1 MMSNEE
7 KLREYLKRV
16 TTDLHRTTKK
26 LREVEEAGHEP
37 VAIIGMSCRL
47 PGGVDSPESL
57 WDLVSTGGDAVGGF
71 PADRGWDL
79 EGRYDADPDNLGT
92 YYAREAGFVYDAGK
106 FDAGF
111 FGISPREALAMD
123 PQQRLILEASW
134 EAFERSGID
143 PNSLRGSRTGVF
155 SGAWFSGY
163 TPGLDQSPQHLEG
176 HLLSGAATSFV
187 SGRVAYT
194 LGLEGPALTVDTA
207 CSSSL
212 VALHL
217 AVKALRN
224 NECGL
229 ALTGGVT
236 VMSSLNSLVEFSR
249 QGGLAADGRCKPF
262 SAAADGFGFAE
273 GVGMLVLERLSD
285 AQRNG
290 HQILAVIR
298 GTAVNQDGASNGLTA
313 PNGPSQRR
321 VIAEALGDARLTPAQ
336 VDVVEAH
343 GTGTSLGDPIEAQ
356 ALLATYGQDRD
367 RPLWL
372 GSVKSNIGHTQAAAG
387 VAGVIKMV
395 LALRNGVLPQ
405 TLHVDEP
412 SPHVDWSAGS
422 VSLLTERLDW
432 PDTGQPRRAGVSSFG
447 MSGTNA
453 HTILEQA
460 PAAEPVDTEPVA
472 TTVSPILLAARGADA
487 LRGQAE
493 RLLSFVDNNP
503 ELSLNDLGFSLVTTR
518 SRFDHRALLA
528 TGDRDALRA
537 GLGALA
543 ANMPDAALVQGVS
556 GVDGRV
562 VFVFPGQGSQWQGMA
577 LELLDTAPVFADRL
591 TECGQALAEFTDWD
605 LLEVLRGN
613 GPGFDRVDVVQPAL
627 WAVMVSLAALWR
639 SYGVEPAAV
648 VGHSQGE
655 IAAAAVSGALSLRDA
670 AKVVA
675 LRSKAIRALAGKGGM
690 MSVALSGDQAAERLA
705 RWDGRISVAA
715 HNGPASVVVAGD
727 PDALDELF
735 ADCEASD
742 IRVRKIPVDYASHS
756 AHVETIRTELL
767 DVLSGLEPR
776 TADIPFYS
784 TVTAAV
790 IDTARLDGEYWYT
803 NLRQTVRFAETT
815 RLLAQDGFR
824 FFVEASPHPVLTFGV
839 QETLADLDA
848 VAVGSLRREQGGLDR
863 FLLSL
868 GEAET
873 RGLPVDLSPA
883 FPGARRIDLPTYA
896 FQGRWYWLE
905 PEHTAVAADPAD
917 AEFWTAVENEDLDQL
932 ASTLGTGTE
941 PLSGVLPAL
950 TAWRRQRRDQS
961 TVDGWR
967 YRVSWQQLAE
977 PAAAPLSGT
986 WLLVLPE
993 QNHPLTTAVS
1003 TALRARGAD
1012 VAELVLDRVDRAGL
1026 AQQLAT
1032 LPVAPSGVLSL
1043 LGLDTSAHPEVSRGL
1058 RLTVTLTQALGD
1070 AQVDAPL
1077 WTVTSGAVGTGPAD
1091 PVRAPVAAQVWG
1103 FGRVAALEHARRWGG
1118 LIDLPGNP
1126 DEQAVNR
1133 LTALL
1138 AGAGEEDQLAVRANG
1153 ILARRLAHAPRGTTK
1168 REWQPTGTVLVT
1180 GGTGAIGAQVARW
1193 LARNGADH
1201 LVLTSRRGPEAPGA
1215 LDLAAEL
1222 GELGAKAS
1230 IEACDI
1236 SDREAVRDLLARH
1249 PVTAIMHVAGV
1260 PQATAVTDTT
1270 QDELAEV
1277 TAVKIAGAAHL
1288 AEFAG
1293 DLDAFVLFSSNSGV
1307 WGSAGHTGYAAGN
1320 AYLDALAQ
1328 HRRAHGKPALAVAWG
1343 AWADG
1348 GMAEG
1353 DAGEQLRRRGILE
1366 MRPDLA
1372 IAALQ
1377 RAMDEDET
1385 TIAIADMDWTKFA
1398 PTFTSV
1404 RPSPLLGEL
1413 PEVKALL
1420 AEAEP
1425 ETDSGLAQRL
1435 ATASPLEQRRA
1446 LVDLVRTQ
1454 VAGVLG
1460 HDTSEAVDPGRAFR
1474 ELGFD
1479 SLTAVELRNRLT
1491 AATGLRLPA
1500 TLAFDHPTPTVLA
1513 EFLRAELFPA
1523 VEGADESETR
1533 IRAALAALPLSRIRD
1548 AGLLDALLRLADG
1561 DPSAVESTVDDG
1573 ETIDEMD
1580 ADDLVRLALQGSDS

>member
-16 TTDLHRTTKK
+16 TTDLHRTTKR

-57 WDLVSTGGDAVGGF
+57 WNLVSGGGDAVGGF
-71 PADRGWDL
+71 PADRGWDVG
-79 EGRYDADPDNLGT
+79 GRYHPDPDNPGT

-134 EAFERSGID
+134 EAFERAGID
-143 PNSLRGSRTGVF
+143 PVSLRGSRTGVF

-176 HLLSGAATSFV
+176 HLLSGAATSFI
-187 SGRVAYT
+187 SGRVSYT
-194 LGLEGPALTVDTA
+194 LGLEGPSVTIDTA

-273 GVGMLVLERLSD
+273 GVGMLVLEKLSD

-298 GTAVNQDGASNGLTA
+298 GTAINQDGASNGLTA

-321 VIAEALGDARLTPAQ
+321 VIADALGDARLTPAQ

-395 LALRNGVLPQ
+395 MAMRHGVLPK

-412 SPHVDWSAGS
+412 SPHVDWSAGA
-422 VSLLTERLDW
+422 VSLLTEQLAW
-432 PDTGQPRRAGVSSFG
+432 PETGQPRRAGISSFG

-460 PAAEPVDTEPVA
+460 PAADIVEPERVPVA
-472 TTVSPILLAARGADA
+472 VPPILLSARGAEA

-503 ELSLNDLGFSLVTTR
+503 ELPLTDLGFSLATTR
-518 SRFDHRALLA
+518 TRFEHRALLA
-528 TGDRDALRA
+528 AIDRDALRA

-543 ANMPDAALVQGVS
+543 ANRPDPALVQGVS

-562 VFVFPGQGSQWQGMA
+562 VFVFPGQGSQWRGMA
-577 LELLDTAPVFADRL
+577 VELLETSPVFAARI
-591 TECGQALAEFTDWD
+591 TECAEALAEFTGWA
-605 LLEVLRGN
+605 LLDVLRSGD
-613 GPGFDRVDVVQPAL
+613 FDRVDVVQPAL

-639 SYGVEPAAV
+639 SYGVEPAGV

-690 MSVALSGDQAAERLA
+690 MSVSLSGEEAAARLA
-705 RWDGRISVAA
+705 RWEGRISVAA

-735 ADCEASD
+735 AECEAAE

-756 AHVETIRTELL
+756 AHVESIRTELL
-767 DVLSGLEPR
+767 TVLSGLEPK
-776 TADIPFYS
+776 TSAIPFYS
-784 TVTAAV
+784 TVTAGL
-790 IDTARLDGEYWYT
+790 IDTARLDAEYWYT

-815 RLLAQDGFR
+815 RLLAEDGFR

-839 QETLADLDA
+839 QETLDEVGA
-848 VAVGSLRREQGGLDR
+848 VAVGSLRREDGGLDR

-873 RGLPVDLSPA
+873 RGLPVDLRPA

-905 PEHTAVAADPAD
+905 PEQVATAADPAD
-917 AEFWTAVENEDLDQL
+917 AEFWSAVENEDLDRL
-932 ASTLGTGTE
+932 ASTLGTGVE

-950 TAWRRQRRDQS
+950 SAWRKGRREQS

-967 YRVSWQQLAE
+967 YRVTWRQLTE
-977 PAAAPLSGT
+977 PAAAELSGT
-986 WLLVLPE
+986 WLLVVPAA
-993 QNHPLTTAVS
+993 NHPLTTAVLA
-1003 TALRARGAD
+1003 ALRARGAD

-1070 AQVDAPL
+1070 AGIDAPL

-1118 LIDLPGNP
+1118 LVDLPGNP
-1126 DEQAVNR
+1126 GETDLNR
-1133 LTALL
+1133 LVSLL
-1138 AGAGEEDQLAVRANG
+1138 ANAGEEDQLAVRANG
-1153 ILARRLAHAPRGTTK
+1153 VLARRLVHAPRGATK
-1168 REWQPTGTVLVT
+1168 RDWRPTGTVLVT

-1201 LVLTSRRGPEAPGA
+1201 LVLTSRRGLAAPGA
-1215 LDLAAEL
+1215 SELAAEL
-1222 GELGAKAS
+1222 GELGAKATV
-1230 IEACDI
+1230 EACDI

-1260 PQATAVTDTT
+1260 PQATALTEVT
-1270 QDELAEV
+1270 QQELAEV

-1328 HRRAHGKPALAVAWG
+1328 HRRATGQPALAVAWG
-1343 AWADG
+1343 AWAEG

-1385 TIAIADMDWTKFA
+1385 AIAIADMDWTKFTPA
-1398 PTFTSV
+1398 FTSV
-1404 RPSPLLGEL
+1404 RPSPLLSEL
-1413 PEVKALL
+1413 PEVRELL
-1420 AEAEP
+1420 AEPEP
-1425 ETDSGLAQRL
+1425 EADSGLAQRL
-1435 ATASPLEQRRA
+1435 AAASPLEQRRA

-1460 HDTSEAVDPGRAFR
+1460 HDSTDAVDAGRAFR

-1479 SLTAVELRNRLT
+1479 SLTAVELRNRIT
-1491 AATGLRLPA
+1491 AATGLKLPA
-1500 TLAFDHPTPTVLA
+1500 TMAFDHPTPSALA
-1513 EFLRAELFPA
+1513 EFLRGRLFPA
-1523 VEGADESETR
+1523 VDGVDESEQR
-1533 IRAALAALPLSRIRD
+1533 IRAALATLPLTRLRE
-1548 AGLLDALLRLADG
+1548 AGLLDTLLRLADG
-1561 DPSAVESTVDDG
+1561 GEPVESTVDDG
-1573 ETIDEMD
+1573 EDLDEMD